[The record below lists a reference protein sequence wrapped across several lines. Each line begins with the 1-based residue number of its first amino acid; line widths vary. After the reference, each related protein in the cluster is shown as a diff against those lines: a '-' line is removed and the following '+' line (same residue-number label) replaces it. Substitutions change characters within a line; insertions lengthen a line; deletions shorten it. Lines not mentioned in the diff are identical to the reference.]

1 MIKLIKSI
9 YQRKLAE
16 EVNLTTALKSE
27 TRIMKEASQLVTDRP
42 DKDGW
47 ARMFQANDQEKG
59 MVQSTQLEMIRKA
72 REFARFDP
80 NARAALSTLLNYVMG
95 RGISITPKAD
105 DPMVW
110 YVWREFWTAQRNKM
124 DLKQFEI
131 IFRSLRDG
139 ELFIEFFDEAPA
151 EEGSTE
157 KKKTGKATVRFVDP
171 LLVRA
176 KDENNTSATSQTIN
190 NGIVT
195 DPNDVEKVIKYTVQN
210 RTNPQDFRDVPAE
223 KMLHIKINVDSDQ
236 KRGETQLLSIM
247 EMIKHYQQ
255 WLLNRILL
263 NKMRS
268 AIVLV
273 KKITGTAAEVASMA
287 ATLPTARN
295 PATESKKQNIR
306 GGTIITAGP
315 GVEYEM
321 INANI
326 NANDVK
332 EDGRN
337 IKLNMAAG
345 TNLPEYVFGDAS
357 NANYSSSLIAESP
370 FVKAIQYWQVF
381 YQFYF
386 AQIYRMVIQIA
397 VDGGVLEAPSDD
409 EFINQLKTVR
419 TMQEAGNPFAKKK
432 DAAADPNADP
442 NADPKPDDANPD
454 EKNPADTRSEK
465 QKAMAELMPNGKM
478 ETPTETF
485 FGCDMQW
492 PEIVHRDMKLHT
504 DALTEARQNGWIADS
519 TACSALGF
527 DYGEEVRKQRQIEE
541 EAAQV
546 GNPLLGKQAG
556 DISDDGNMDAEMQ
569 DALNSMSPEDR
580 NQVMNAKSPQDVFKI
595 MQKVKAAGAKP
606 ADDAGGE

>member
-16 EVNLTTALKSE
+16 ETNLTQALRSE
-27 TRIMKEASQLVTDRP
+27 TRIMKEASQIVTDRP
-42 DKDGW
+42 DNNGW
-47 ARMFQANDQEKG
+47 KSMFQANDQEKG
-59 MVQSTQLEMIRKA
+59 MLQATQLEMLRKV
-72 REFARFDP
+72 REFARLDP
-80 NARAALSTLLNYVMG
+80 NAKAALSTLLNYVMG
-95 RGISITPKAD
+95 RGVSITPKAD

-110 YVWREFWTAQRNKM
+110 YVWREFWTAERNKM
-124 DLKQFEI
+124 DVKQFEI
-131 IFRSLRDG
+131 VYRSFRDG
-139 ELFIEFFDEAPA
+139 EMFIEFISAGDD
-151 EEGSTE
+151 G
-157 KKKTGKATVRFVDP
+157 KNTGKATVRFVDP
-171 LLVRA
+171 LLVRS
-176 KDENNTSATSQTIN
+176 KDDNSKTATSQTIN

-195 DPNDVEKVIKYTVQN
+195 DPEDVEKVIEYTVQN
-210 RTNPQDFRDVPAE
+210 RNNPEDFRTVPA
-223 KMLHIKINVDSDQ
+223 KRMLHIKINADSDQ
-236 KRGETQLLSIM
+236 KRGESQLLSIM
-247 EMIKHYQQ
+247 EMIRHYQQ

-273 KKITGTAAEVASMA
+273 KKITGTPSEVASMA

-295 PATESKKQNIR
+295 PAGTEKKQNIR

-370 FVKAIQYWQVF
+370 FVKAVQFWQVLF
-381 YQFYF
+381 QYHFGAIF
-386 AQIYRMVIQIA
+386 RKVIEIA
-397 VDGGVLEAPSDD
+397 VDGGVLEAPDD
-409 EFINQLKTVR
+409 EEFINQLRTVR
-419 TMQEAGNPFAKKK
+419 NMSEAGDPVPPKKG
-432 DAAADPNADP
+432 DAAGGDN
-442 NADPKPDDANPD
+442 PDDAEDPAD
-454 EKNPADTRSEK
+454 PKNPADTRTPK
-465 QKAMAELMPNGKM
+465 QKALAELMPNGKM
-478 ETPTETF
+478 ETPSETF

-492 PEIVHRDMKLHT
+492 PEIVHRDIKLHT

-519 TACSALGF
+519 TAAAALGF
-527 DYGEEVRKQRQIEE
+527 DYSEEVRKQRTIEE

-546 GNPLLGKQAG
+546 GNPLLGKQPG
-556 DISDDGNMDAEMQ
+556 EITDDGNMDAEMQ
-569 DALNSMSPEDR
+569 DTLNSMDPESR
-580 NQVMNAKSPQDVFKI
+580 NQILNAKSPQDVFKI
-595 MQKVKAAGAKP
+595 MQKQKAAAAKT
-606 ADDAGGE
+606 AGGGNGDGE